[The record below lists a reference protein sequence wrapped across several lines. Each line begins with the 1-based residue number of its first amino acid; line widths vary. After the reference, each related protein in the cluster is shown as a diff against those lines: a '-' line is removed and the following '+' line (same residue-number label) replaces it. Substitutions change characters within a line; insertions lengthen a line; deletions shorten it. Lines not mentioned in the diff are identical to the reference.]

1 MSKVQEM
8 WKYKIKNK
16 RRKSDYVLI
25 YMNQNNQQ
33 CPRNKWDSIPSLKP
47 DWEKC
52 QVFMVFKMPFLKTL
66 PLFLNFKKTFQLF
79 HVNVFFEISS
89 KVSYNKDIQHH
100 FIFSLHYLIFT
111 SSSAIR
117 HGTIFK
123 QFHWNFPAH
132 DINHTNPE

>member
-1 MSKVQEM
+1 MSKLQDM
-8 WKYKIKNK
+8 WKYKTKKN
-16 RRKSDYVLI
+16 RRISNYVFI
-25 YMNQNNQQ
+25 YTNQNNEQS
-33 CPRNKWDSIPSLKP
+33 PRNNWDFIPSLKP
-47 DWEKC
+47 DWEKG
-52 QVFMVFKMPFLKTL
+52 QFWMVFKMSFLKTL

-79 HVNVFFEISS
+79 HVNVIFEISS
-89 KVSYNKDIQHH
+89 KVSYSKDIQHH